1 MNVSAS
7 AGASRGLAPADE
19 MVLVGREDELASLQA
34 LLDDVGAGGASLV
47 IYGDPG
53 IGKSALVDE
62 FGRLARA
69 RGVKVAR
76 TVGMPAEQAMAF
88 AGLHR
93 LLRPYL
99 AHATSLP
106 APQRNAL
113 DAAFG
118 RSGAVANDLFLVA
131 LAALE
136 LLADATEG
144 SPLLIVVE
152 DAHSLDPDTRSEERR
167 VGKECVP

>member
-1 MNVSAS
+1 
-7 AGASRGLAPADE
+7 
-19 MVLVGREDELASLQA
+19 MVLVGREDELALLQA

-76 TVGMPAEQAMAF
+76 TLRMPPEQPMPS

-93 LLRPYL
+93 LLRPHL
-99 AHATSLP
+99 APTPSLP
-106 APQRNAL
+106 PPHPTPLHPAL
-113 DAAFG
+113 RRTHPLPPA
-118 RSGAVANDLFLVA
+118 LFL
-131 LAALE
+131 L
-136 LLADATEG
+136 
-144 SPLLIVVE
+144 
-152 DAHSLDPDTRSEERR
+152 
-167 VGKECVP
+167 